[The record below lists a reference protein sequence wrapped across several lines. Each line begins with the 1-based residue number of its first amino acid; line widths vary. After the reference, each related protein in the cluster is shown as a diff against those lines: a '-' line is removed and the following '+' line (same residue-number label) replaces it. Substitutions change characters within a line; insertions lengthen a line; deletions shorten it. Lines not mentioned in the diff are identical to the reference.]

1 MTSSL
6 KSDMN
11 GFRYIAERDDQFLS
25 LFPHRFDFIFA
36 EYPDPKTSPNWQTE
50 SRYPL
55 SDRLAQQSSYL
66 YGVRFGSTTQ
76 YCLLDI
82 DVGSSYH
89 PQQDPLAIPR
99 IQAAME
105 SLGLIT
111 PVTCTSSDSG
121 GLHLY
126 FPFQLAQNSWEV
138 ATAVSAVLENAGF
151 RLKAGQLEVFPN
163 PKPYVAE
170 GTPSLFN
177 AHRLPMQIGSYLLN
191 RDFQPIWSDRQQF
204 LLQWQFSQLR
214 NELDSD
220 MLKQIVKQAKRKSY
234 RVSGKADQ
242 FINDLNAEIEMGWT
256 GSGQTN
262 RLLGRITM
270 RSYIF
275 HHVLFGGEPLT
286 GQALADEVAR
296 VARSLP
302 GYEQWC
308 RHQHEIEKKASEW
321 ARCIENSAYFPYGME
336 RGKFKAKDRLA
347 ANQSK
352 LESELTWNQQQ
363 SEAARARIR
372 NAIADLLETD
382 SLPMGATARFRAL
395 TACGIGG
402 GSLYRHRDLWHPDYL
417 WKTPSD
423 SPSSNANQQGDSAEG
438 ASTLLSSTSLLSES
452 DGNTLSGQ
460 GFSSFTVLSP
470 IAGDNRFS
478 DQVIGMR
485 QVTLEMS
492 KTTDRSREKSKE
504 ELLTEALTVQREALT
519 TQREAIAV
527 TMMPIDL
534 VFDGYDLSNLLA
546 QIAIE
551 LQWLAWTPTE
561 VRERLRERFGKPRL
575 DHLDD
580 REVVEWLILLRQQE
594 IVQLK

>member
-1 MTSSL
+1 MTNSL
-6 KSDMN
+6 KLGMD
-11 GFRYIAERDDQFLS
+11 GFHYVAERDDQFLS

-66 YGVRFGSTTQ
+66 YGVRFGNTTQ

-82 DVGSSYH
+82 DIGSSYH
-89 PQQDPLAIPR
+89 PQQDPLAISR

-105 SLGLIT
+105 SLGLT
-111 PVTCTSSDSG
+111 TAVTCTSSDSS

-126 FPFQLAQNSWEV
+126 FPFQSAQNSWEV
-138 ATAVSAVLENAGF
+138 ATAVSTVLENAGF
-151 RLKAGQLEVFPN
+151 QLKAGQLEIFPN

-204 LLQWQFSQLR
+204 LLQWQFSQQR
-214 NELDSD
+214 NELDGIT
-220 MLKQIVKQAKRKSY
+220 LRQIIQQAKRKSY
-234 RVSGKADQ
+234 RVSGKADK
-242 FINDLNAEIEMGWT
+242 FINDLNAEIETGWT
-256 GSGQTN
+256 SSGQTN

-286 GQALADEVAR
+286 GRALADEIAR

-308 RHQHEIEKKASEW
+308 RHQHEIEKKAAEW
-321 ARCIENSAYFPYGME
+321 ARCIENSAYFPYGTE
-336 RGKFKAKDRLA
+336 RGKFKAKDKLETKD
-347 ANQSK
+347 QSK
-352 LESELTWNQQQ
+352 SESELTWNQQQ
-363 SEAARARIR
+363 SEGARDRIK

-382 SLPMGATARFRAL
+382 SLPVGATARFRAL

-417 WKTPSD
+417 CKTPSD
-423 SPSSNANQQGDSAEG
+423 SPSSDANQQEQ
-438 ASTLLSSTSLLSES
+438 STERTSSLNSSTSLLSELG
-452 DGNTLSGQ
+452 GNTLSGQ
-460 GFSSFTVLSP
+460 DFSGFTALSTVL
-470 IAGDNRFS
+470 GDNYFS
-478 DQVIGMR
+478 EQAVGIG
-485 QVTLEMS
+485 QAALETS
-492 KTTDRSREKSKE
+492 KITDRSRETSKKTFE
-504 ELLTEALTVQREALT
+504 KCSLLLS
-519 TQREAIAV
+519 
-527 TMMPIDL
+527 
-534 VFDGYDLSNLLA
+534 DGRGVAFRSQLSVDPGDNL
-546 QIAIE
+546 
-551 LQWLAWTPTE
+551 P
-561 VRERLRERFGKPRL
+561 
-575 DHLDD
+575 
-580 REVVEWLILLRQQE
+580 
-594 IVQLK
+594 